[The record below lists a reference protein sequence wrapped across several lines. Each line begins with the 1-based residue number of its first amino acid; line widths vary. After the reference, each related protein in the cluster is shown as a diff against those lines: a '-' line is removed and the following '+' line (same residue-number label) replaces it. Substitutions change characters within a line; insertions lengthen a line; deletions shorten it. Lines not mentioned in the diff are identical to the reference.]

1 VTGPDDVGLR
11 RGVRTL
17 LEAVEPPA
25 APVEAIVRR
34 GRGIRLRRAG
44 AVAGGLVL
52 AGIVA
57 GGALL
62 TPPQTTGPQ
71 PQQAPLPVDVPA
83 SGAAGPDGV
92 FARGTADGHPWRLA
106 VQNVA
111 DPGYLCVP
119 AVTVNGTDANLV
131 RPNPGSSADVTLGTA
146 APGLGFAFVQ
156 VPTEIQALIIDGQE
170 RVPAIAATVCGQRYR
185 LVGLA
190 FRLRHPPHLTA
201 LPGRAGWPTKQAAT
215 GSPSMD
221 WPAVYQ
227 LPAISTA
234 PPSVA
239 PPQSDGIWNNVSSA
253 ITTPVRAVL
262 ATGRTWSIELILG
275 TGGACY
281 DFNAAQSPGSPEM
294 QACSPI
300 SAPGG
305 PDTITALPLS
315 YPPAGFKEPTGYV
328 VQVSPRTAYL
338 KADVSDGTSSAVMPA
353 VVNGR
358 RYAAFAIGTSLRLER
373 LTWLDAQNKPF
384 ASTTALP
391 RDGYTQF
398 RP

>member
-1 VTGPDDVGLR
+1 VTGPDDAGLR
-11 RGVRTL
+11 RGVCGL

-25 APVEAIVRR
+25 APVDAIIRR

-44 AVAGGLVL
+44 AVAGSLVL

-57 GGALL
+57 GATLL
-62 TPPQTTGPQ
+62 PPPKTTGPQ
-71 PQQAPLPVDVPA
+71 GAPPLPVTVPA
-83 SGAAGPDGV
+83 SGIAGPGGV
-92 FARGTADGHPWRLA
+92 FASGVADERPWRLA
-106 VQNVA
+106 VQDIA
-111 DPGYLCVP
+111 DPGYSCIP
-119 AVTVNGTDANLV
+119 AITVNGTDANLV
-131 RPNPGSSADVTLGTA
+131 SPNPGSSADVTLGAA
-146 APGLGFAFVQ
+146 APGIGFAFVQ
-156 VPTEIQALIIDGQE
+156 VPAEIQALIIDGQE
-170 RVPAIAATVCGQRYR
+170 SVPAIAATVCGQRYR

-190 FRLRHPPHLTA
+190 FRLRHPPQLTA
-201 LPGRAGWPTKQAAT
+201 LSGRAGWPTRQAAA
-215 GSPSMD
+215 GSPSTD
-221 WPAVYQ
+221 WPAVYR

-281 DFNAAQSPGSPEM
+281 DFNEAQSPGSPEM

-315 YPPAGFKEPTGYV
+315 YPPAGFKEPAGYV

-338 KADVSDGTSSAVMPA
+338 KATVSDGSVQLVMPKL
-353 VVNGR
+353 VDGR
-358 RYAAFAIGTSLRLER
+358 RYAAFIIGTSLRLER

-391 RDGYTQF
+391 RDGYVQF